1 MLCLKVSQTASPDT
15 ENEQACSFSVSGEAV
30 GETLDIT
37 NSTKFKISL
46 EYSEMCHYVFGKACT
61 WYLLGLHIAT
71 HGHTHSK

>member
-1 MLCLKVSQTASPDT
+1 MSNVSPTASPET

-46 EYSEMCHYVFGKACT
+46 EYSEMCCYVFGKACT
-61 WYLLGLHIAT
+61 
-71 HGHTHSK
+71 